1 MERWRW
7 AGPGGAH
14 VVQRSRAGRCPGT
27 VGRDKTVSFM
37 LLCRAGAGVRL
48 KGCALVPQLSYT
60 RGPGARARYRPIQG
74 PMSAAEGGAGRR
86 SLGVVGTA
94 RRHAAR
100 AVYTARHCDN

>member
-74 PMSAAEGGAGRR
+74 PMSAAEGGRGGGPSAGRR
-86 SLGVVGTA
+86 YRTSTRGT
-94 RRHAAR
+94 RRLHSE
-100 AVYTARHCDN
+100 TL

>member
-74 PMSAAEGGAGRR
+74 GHVRRRRREAVPRGRYR
-86 SLGVVGTA
+86 TSTRGT
-94 RRHAAR
+94 RRLHSE
-100 AVYTARHCDN
+100 TL